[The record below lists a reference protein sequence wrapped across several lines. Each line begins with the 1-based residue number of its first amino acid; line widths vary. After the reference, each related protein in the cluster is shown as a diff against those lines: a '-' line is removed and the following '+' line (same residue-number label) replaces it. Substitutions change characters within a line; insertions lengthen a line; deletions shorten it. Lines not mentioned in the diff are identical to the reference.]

1 MRAMKLVRNLA
12 IPVLVLA
19 AWQVFGE
26 TGAISDY
33 FSYPSEIAAAFWE
46 LIVSGEMETHFIAS
60 AYRAYSGFAIGA
72 TAGVL
77 VGTAA
82 GRFRPVQTFFEPLV
96 SLLYP
101 IPKIAFLPIIV
112 LWLGLGHGSKIA
124 IISISVFFPTFLA
137 AFYAARAIDKVYVW
151 SARSMGAGG
160 ARLFFRVVL
169 PASLPQIFAGLRV
182 GLALAFIVLF
192 AAELMGSR
200 AGLGF
205 LIVDAEEGI
214 RFDIMFAGIFAIA
227 IIGFVSDRLL
237 LAVRQRLLR
246 GQLLHS
252 QGAGL

>member
-1 MRAMKLVRNLA
+1 M
-12 IPVLVLA
+12 
-19 AWQVFGE
+19 
-26 TGAISDY
+26 
-33 FSYPSEIAAAFWE
+33 
-46 LIVSGEMETHFIAS
+46 
-60 AYRAYSGFAIGA
+60 
-72 TAGVL
+72 
-77 VGTAA
+77 
-82 GRFRPVQTFFEPLV
+82 

-137 AFYAARAIDKVYVW
+137 AFYAAQAVEQVYVW
-151 SARSMGAGG
+151 SARSMGARGG
-160 ARLFFRVVL
+160 RVFFRVVL
-169 PASLPQIFAGLRV
+169 PAALPQIFAGLRV

-192 AAELMGSR
+192 AAELMGAR

-237 LAVRQRLLR
+237 LLLRRRLLR
-246 GQLLHS
+246 GQLLS
-252 QGAGL
+252 TQDGGF